1 MRHILPPRGNTVEE
15 LTMLYQA
22 SNPHGGDLYGRAV
35 DLDFSVNTN
44 PLGTPPSVVRAVED
58 AARDLCRYPDP
69 GCRELT
75 AALSAREGVSPDA
88 ILCGCGAAELIY
100 AYCGALGAVRAL
112 MPVPT
117 FLEYGAALEA
127 FGGEA
132 EPFFLK
138 EEEGFALTE
147 AFLTALERTDCGA
160 VFLCSPNNP
169 TGRLIR
175 PELLEE
181 ICRICHRRGLRL
193 FVDECFLE
201 LSDGGREASLAGW
214 LDAFPGLFLLRAFTK
229 SYGMAGLRLGYCL
242 SGDGGL
248 LSAMSRRVQPWN
260 VSLPAQRAGVAALK
274 EEAFLERSRQ
284 LIRRERPL
292 LAAELEKLGLWVCPS
307 QANYLLVKSRRELF
321 GPLLE
326 RGVLIRDCSNY
337 EGLGRGWYRL
347 AVKGREENRMLLDAL
362 GAILK

>member
-1 MRHILPPRGNTVEE
+1 M
-15 LTMLYQA
+15 
-22 SNPHGGDLYGRAV
+22 
-35 DLDFSVNTN
+35 
-44 PLGTPPSVVRAVED
+44 
-58 AARDLCRYPDP
+58 
-69 GCRELT
+69 
-75 AALSAREGVSPDA
+75 
-88 ILCGCGAAELIY
+88 
-100 AYCGALGAVRAL
+100 
-112 MPVPT
+112 
-117 FLEYGAALEA
+117 
-127 FGGEA
+127 
-132 EPFFLK
+132 
-138 EEEGFALTE
+138 
-147 AFLTALERTDCGA
+147 
-160 VFLCSPNNP
+160 
-169 TGRLIR
+169 
-175 PELLEE
+175 
-181 ICRICHRRGLRL
+181 
-193 FVDECFLE
+193 
-201 LSDGGREASLAGW
+201 
-214 LDAFPGLFLLRAFTK
+214 DAFPGLFLLRAFTK

-292 LAAELEKLGLWVCPS
+292 LAAELEKLGLRVCPS

-362 GAILK
+362 GAILR